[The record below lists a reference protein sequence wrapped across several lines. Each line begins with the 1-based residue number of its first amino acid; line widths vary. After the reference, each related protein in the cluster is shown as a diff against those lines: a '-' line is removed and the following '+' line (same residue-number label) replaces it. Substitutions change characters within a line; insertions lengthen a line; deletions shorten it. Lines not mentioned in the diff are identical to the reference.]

1 MHHISN
7 ETKQK
12 IEEAVFAV
20 EKKTSSELVAVVT
33 QKSGDYLYITML
45 ITSVIALLV
54 PFGLL
59 FFAPDM
65 EAKSVYEIQL
75 LSFMMVLLLLNM
87 PRVLH
92 VLLPKT
98 LLVKAAKLKA
108 YETFKIL
115 GLQKTS
121 NYQAVMIFV
130 SLYEKYVEIIADSA
144 VSAKIDNALWQSTVD
159 AFLEKVK
166 NDQFEEGYV
175 EAIHKIGAIL
185 AEHFPIE
192 SNDKNELPDG
202 LIEV

>member
-1 MHHISN
+1 MHQIST

-12 IEEAVFAV
+12 IKDTIAGM

-33 QKSGDYLYITML
+33 QKSGDYLYITLL
-45 ITSVIALLV
+45 ITSLISLLV
-54 PFGLL
+54 PFSLL
-59 FFAPDM
+59 FFAPEM
-65 EAKSVYEIQL
+65 ETKSIYEMQL
-75 LSFMMVLLLLNM
+75 FSFMILLVLLKM
-87 PRVLH
+87 PSVLY

-98 LLVKAAKLKA
+98 VLVKAAKLKA
-108 YETFKIL
+108 YETFRIL

-144 VSAKIDNALWQSTVD
+144 VSAKIDNALWQNTID
-159 AFLEKVK
+159 TFLENVK
-166 NDQFEEGYV
+166 NNQFEEGYV
-175 EAIHKIGAIL
+175 QAINEIGTIL

-192 SNDKNELPDG
+192 KNDKNELPDK

>member
-1 MHHISN
+1 MHHISH

-12 IEEAVFAV
+12 IEDAIVGM

-33 QKSGDYLYITML
+33 QKSGDYLYITLL
-45 ITSVIALLV
+45 ITSLMALLV
-54 PFGLL
+54 PFALL
-59 FFAPDM
+59 FFTPDI
-65 EAKSVYEIQL
+65 EAKSIFEMQL
-75 LSFMMVLLLLNM
+75 FSFMILLVLLKM
-87 PRVLH
+87 PSVLY

-98 LLVKAAKLKA
+98 VLVKAAKLKA
-108 YETFKIL
+108 YETFRIL

-144 VSAKIDNALWQSTVD
+144 VSAKIDNALWQNTID
-159 AFLEKVK
+159 TFLENVK
-166 NDQFEEGYV
+166 NNHFEEGYV
-175 EAIHKIGAIL
+175 QAINEIGAIL

-192 SNDKNELPDG
+192 KNDKNELSDR

>member
-33 QKSGDYLYITML
+33 QKSGDYLSITLL
-45 ITSVIALLV
+45 ITSLVSLLV

-59 FFAPDM
+59 FFLPEM
-65 EAKSVYEIQL
+65 EAKSIFEIQL
-75 LSFMMVLLLLNM
+75 FSFMMLFLILNM
-87 PRVLH
+87 QNVLYL
-92 VLLPKT
+92 LLPKT

-108 YETFKIL
+108 YETFQIL

-130 SLYEKYVEIIADSA
+130 SLYEQYIEIIADSA
-144 VSAKIDNALWQSTVD
+144 ISAKIDNALWQSTVD

-175 EAIHKIGAIL
+175 QAIYKIGAIL

-192 SNDKNELPDG
+192 ANDKNELPDG

>member
-130 SLYEKYVEIIADSA
+130 SLYEHYVEIIADSA

>member
-1 MHHISN
+1 MHHISM

-12 IEEAVFAV
+12 IEEAVFEV

-33 QKSGDYLYITML
+33 QKSGDYLYIALL

-59 FFAPDM
+59 FLAPEL

-75 LSFMMVLLLLNM
+75 LSFMFLLLLLNV
-87 PRVLH
+87 PSVLS
-92 VLLPKT
+92 VFLPKK

-108 YETFKIL
+108 YETFRIL

-121 NYQAVMIFV
+121 HYQAVMIFV
-130 SLYEKYVEIIADSA
+130 SLYEKYIEIIADSA
-144 VSAKIDNALWQSTVD
+144 ISSKIDNALWQSTID
-159 AFLEKVK
+159 TFLANVQ
-166 NDQFEEGYV
+166 NDKLEEGYIQ
-175 EAIHKIGAIL
+175 AINEIGAIL
-185 AEHFPIE
+185 VEYFPIE
-192 SNDKNELPDG
+192 THDKNELSDR

>member
-45 ITSVIALLV
+45 ITSIIALLV

-185 AEHFPIE
+185 AEYFPIE